1 MNMTKREVREALGFT
16 LDRQLAEFFG
26 VGKAAV
32 SNWPED
38 EPIPSGR
45 QWQARAK
52 RPDIFESAPARRPTA
67 ANGETAEAAPV
78 VLTPKRKRAA

>member
-1 MNMTKREVREALGFT
+1 MDMTKRAVRLALGFT

-38 EPIPSGR
+38 EPLPEVR

-52 RPDIFESAPARRPTA
+52 RPDLFGTDIDPQPQPTA
-67 ANGETAEAAPV
+67 AAVKVA
-78 VLTPKRKRAA
+78 

>member
-1 MNMTKREVREALGFT
+1 MNMTKRAVREALGFT

-38 EPIPSGR
+38 DPLPEVR
-45 QWQARAK
+45 QWQARAL
-52 RPDIFESAPARRPTA
+52 RPDVFGPAPDAKPQGEVSDA
-67 ANGETAEAAPV
+67 A
-78 VLTPKRKRAA
+78 

>member
-1 MNMTKREVREALGFT
+1 MILTKRVVRETLGFT

-38 EPIPSGR
+38 EPLPDVR
-45 QWQARAK
+45 QWQARAL
-52 RPDIFESAPARRPTA
+52 RPDLFPVPDSSLS
-67 ANGETAEAAPV
+67 EAA
-78 VLTPKRKRAA
+78 

>member
-16 LDRQLAEFFG
+16 LDRQLADFFG

-38 EPIPSGR
+38 ESLPEVR
-45 QWQARAK
+45 QWQAKAL
-52 RPDIFESAPARRPTA
+52 RPDVFGPAPK
-67 ANGETAEAAPV
+67 
-78 VLTPKRKRAA
+78 KRGVRRAA